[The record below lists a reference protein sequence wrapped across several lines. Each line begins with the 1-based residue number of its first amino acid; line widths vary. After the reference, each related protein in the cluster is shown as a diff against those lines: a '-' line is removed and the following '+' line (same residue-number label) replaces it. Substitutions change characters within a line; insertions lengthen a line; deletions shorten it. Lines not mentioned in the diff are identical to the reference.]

1 MTQLR
6 CKRARE
12 ANPLVFATLNPAT
25 LAQLEA
31 ARQSYSEMAGAK
43 RVSRSVVIRRALQLL
58 SDHLGGV
65 RTPAELQAEMAQL
78 LLVR

>member
-12 ANPLVFATLNPAT
+12 ANPLVFATLDHAT

-31 ARQSYSEMAGAK
+31 ARQSYSEMTGGR

-58 SDHLGGV
+58 SRHLGGA
-65 RTPAELQAEMAQL
+65 RTPAELQAEMAAL
-78 LLVR
+78 LMVR

>member
-12 ANPLVFATLNPAT
+12 ANPLVFATLDHAT
-25 LAQLEA
+25 LGQLEA
-31 ARQSYSEMAGAK
+31 ARRSYSAMTGG
-43 RVSRSVVIRRALQLL
+43 RNVSRSVVIRRALQLL
-58 SDHLGGV
+58 SRHLGGV
-65 RTPAELQAEMAQL
+65 HTPTETQAEMAAL